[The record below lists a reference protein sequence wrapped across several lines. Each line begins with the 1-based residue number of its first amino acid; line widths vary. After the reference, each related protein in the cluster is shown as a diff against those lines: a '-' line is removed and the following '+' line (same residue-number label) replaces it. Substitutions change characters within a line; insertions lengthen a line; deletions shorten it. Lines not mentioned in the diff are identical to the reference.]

1 MRQAFVGN
9 HPDVRDAV
17 AHRVVEA
24 SLTPSLALKCCTVH
38 LVMRCWRGAADDSIQ
53 GAVGRIFMR
62 LKLSFWIAAM
72 ICACVAPAFAQSYP
86 TRAIRLVVPFGAG
99 GGTDNL
105 ARIIEPHVSKAL
117 GQPIVIENRPG
128 GGSVIGMDAVAKAPP
143 DGYTLVMTDTSIA
156 VNPSLKPLP
165 YDTLKDFEPVSLLAA
180 APVILM
186 AHPKVPVKTL
196 QEFVALAKAQP
207 GKFNYASGGNGAS
220 THLGGE
226 LLKLVAGIDVV
237 HVPYKGTGPAMNDL
251 IGGHVD
257 VMFSGISSAR
267 PYMDAGTLRAL
278 AVTGET
284 RNAATPDVPTFAE
297 AGLGG
302 VTASTYWGVL
312 APKGTPKDVIE
323 RVSAEFAKAVKD
335 PAIVERIAQ
344 LGYLPIGGG
353 PADYAAN
360 LRSEIEKY
368 GHLVRAANI
377 KAD

>member
-1 MRQAFVGN
+1 
-9 HPDVRDAV
+9 
-17 AHRVVEA
+17 
-24 SLTPSLALKCCTVH
+24 
-38 LVMRCWRGAADDSIQ
+38 
-53 GAVGRIFMR
+53 MR

-165 YDTLKDFEPVSLLAA
+165 YDTLTDFQTVSLIAA

-237 HVPYKGTGPAMNDL
+237 HVP
-251 IGGHVD
+251 
-257 VMFSGISSAR
+257 
-267 PYMDAGTLRAL
+267 
-278 AVTGET
+278 
-284 RNAATPDVPTFAE
+284 
-297 AGLGG
+297 
-302 VTASTYWGVL
+302 
-312 APKGTPKDVIE
+312 
-323 RVSAEFAKAVKD
+323 
-335 PAIVERIAQ
+335 
-344 LGYLPIGGG
+344 
-353 PADYAAN
+353 
-360 LRSEIEKY
+360 
-368 GHLVRAANI
+368 
-377 KAD
+377 

>member
-1 MRQAFVGN
+1 MRRIG
-9 HPDVRDAV
+9 
-17 AHRVVEA
+17 
-24 SLTPSLALKCCTVH
+24 LALCV
-38 LVMRCWRGAADDSIQ
+38 LVALG
-53 GAVGRIFMR
+53 
-62 LKLSFWIAAM
+62 
-72 ICACVAPAFAQSYP
+72 APASAQTYP
-86 TRAIRLVVPFGAG
+86 ARAIRLVVPFGAG

-105 ARIIEPHVSKAL
+105 ARIIEPFVSKAL

-128 GGSVIGMDAVAKAPP
+128 GGSSIGMDAVAKSAA

-165 YDTLKDFEPVSLLAA
+165 YDTINDFAPVSLLAT
-180 APVILM
+180 APVILV
-186 AHPKVPVKTL
+186 AHPKVPATTL

-267 PYMDAGTLRAL
+267 AFMDAGTLRAY

-297 AGLGG
+297 AGLPG

-312 APKGTPKDVIE
+312 APRSTPKEIVD
-323 RVSAEFAKAVKD
+323 RVSAELAKAMRHPD
-335 PAIVERIAQ
+335 IVARIAQ
-344 LGYLPIGGG
+344 LGYLPIAGG
-353 PADYAAN
+353 PSDYAEN
-360 LRSEIEKY
+360 IKSEIRKW
-368 GHLVRAANI
+368 GDVVRSANI
-377 KAD
+377 KAE